1 MSSIVSAPSGR
12 LVSLD
17 AFRGATMAAMVL
29 VNNNGDSRST
39 FPPLLH
45 AKWNGW
51 TFTDLVFPFFLWIV
65 GISMTLSYAR
75 RVESGADKRL
85 LLLHSLRRAAL
96 IFGLGL
102 LLNGFPN
109 YDLSTL
115 RIPGVLQRIAVCYF
129 IGSCI
134 LLYTGWRGMIAA
146 LVACCTA
153 YWVLMTSID
162 VPGYGR
168 GVLEPIGNF
177 GQWVDQLLLPGHLY
191 SQTRIW
197 DPEGFVSTLPAIANV
212 LFGALA
218 GLLLRRGDLPPA
230 EKTSWLFVCGLALA
244 SLAGFLDHFMPINKQ
259 LWTPPYA
266 LLTSGFAFAGFAAS
280 YWLIDVKGF
289 SRHTGPFVIYGSNAI
304 VVYAASGLFARL
316 LSLTGIR
323 QPLYEGFFAAV
334 APPMLASLLY
344 ALMHVAVMYLLAWGL
359 YRRGWFVRF

>member
-1 MSSIVSAPSGR
+1 
-12 LVSLD
+12 
-17 AFRGATMAAMVL
+17 MAAMVL
-29 VNNNGDSRST
+29 VNNNGDSRNT

-45 AKWNGW
+45 ARWHGW

-65 GISMTLSYAR
+65 GVSMTLSYAK
-75 RVESGADKRL
+75 RVEAGADKRS
-85 LLLHSLRRAAL
+85 LLLHSLRRAAM
-96 IFGLGL
+96 IFALGL
-102 LLNGFPN
+102 LLNGFPY
-109 YDLSTL
+109 YDLGSL

-129 IGSCI
+129 LGSCVF
-134 LLYTGWRGMIAA
+134 LYTSWRGIAGA
-146 LVACCTA
+146 IVASCAA
-153 YWVLMTSID
+153 YWVLMTAID

-168 GVLEPIGNF
+168 GLLEPVGNF
-177 GQWVDQLLLPGHLY
+177 GQWVDNMLLPGHLY
-191 SQTRIW
+191 SQTRVW
-197 DPEGFVSTLPAIANV
+197 DPEGFVSTLPALANV

-218 GLLLRRGDLPPA
+218 GLMLRRGGEEPA
-230 EKTSWLFVCGLALA
+230 EKASWLFVCGLALA

-266 LLTSGFAFAGFAAS
+266 LLTSGFAFAGFAAC
-280 YWLIDVKGF
+280 YWLVDGKGYKRF
-289 SRHTGPFVIYGSNAI
+289 TEPFVIYGSNAI

-344 ALMHVAVMYLLAWGL
+344 ALMHVAVMYLLALLL